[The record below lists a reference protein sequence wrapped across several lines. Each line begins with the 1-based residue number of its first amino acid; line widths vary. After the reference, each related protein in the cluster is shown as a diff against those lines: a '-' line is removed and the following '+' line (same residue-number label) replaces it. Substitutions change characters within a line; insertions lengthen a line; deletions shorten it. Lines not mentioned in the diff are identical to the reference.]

1 LVRYMLTIVIKLR
14 SIWNQLKSSFWFLPT
29 LTIIISIGGAAF
41 TIYLDTILDFKPTG
55 VFQYILPSSVNSAR
69 SVLSTISGA
78 MIGVAGTV
86 FSITLVALTLASSQF
101 GSRLLRNFMHDRTN
115 QIVLGAYVSTFVY
128 CLFVLN
134 AVDDNNGI
142 EFIPA
147 ISILTAISA
156 AVINIFL
163 LIIFI
168 HHISM
173 SIQADNV
180 ISDVSSSLSKNLE
193 SLFPEMIGEDAGQK
207 NEADPD
213 LFKIAFGQKNFATS
227 SKNGY
232 LEYVD
237 YDNIFRI
244 AKEHDSL
251 IKLMFR
257 PGDHL
262 VSGSITME
270 IISED
275 DVPNEVI
282 KKLQELLIIGRVR
295 TPYQDAE
302 FSINQMVEI
311 AARAL
316 SPGVNDPFTAITCID
331 NLTSTMC
338 QLTQVKF
345 PPSYRYDEDGVLRV
359 IADVL
364 TFEGMLGTA
373 FNQIRQFSGGS
384 PAVVIRLME
393 SLLTI
398 NHFVRT
404 DGQRECVK
412 KHVGMVLR
420 LAESSFK
427 EKNDIS
433 DLNERSKL
441 ILAS

>member
-1 LVRYMLTIVIKLR
+1 MLTIVIKLR

-29 LTIIISIGGAAF
+29 LTILMTIGGAAL
-41 TIYLDTILDFKPTG
+41 TIYLDTIFDFKPTG
-55 VFQYILPSSVNSAR
+55 VIQYILPSSVNSAR

-134 AVDDNNGI
+134 AVNDNDGI
-142 EFIPA
+142 EFIPG
-147 ISILTAISA
+147 ISILIAISA

-163 LIIFI
+163 LIVFI

-193 SLFPEMIGEDAGQK
+193 SLFPEIIGEDTGQNK
-207 NEADPD
+207 EADPD
-213 LFKIAFGQKNFATS
+213 LFKIAFGQRNFVTS

-237 YDNIFRI
+237 YDNIFNI

-275 DVPNEVI
+275 DIPNEVI
-282 KKLQELLIIGRVR
+282 KKLQDLLIIGKVR

-316 SPGVNDPFTAITCID
+316 SPGINDPYTAIACID
-331 NLTSTMC
+331 NLTSTLC

-345 PPSYRYDEDGVLRV
+345 PSSYRYDEDGVLRV

-393 SLLTI
+393 AMVTI

-404 DGQRECVK
+404 DEQRKCVK
-412 KHVGMVLR
+412 KHVGMILR

-433 DLNERSKL
+433 DLKERSKL
-441 ILAS
+441 ILAP